1 MNLKDLILDIVYDK
15 DYSPLTTNEMV
26 KFLKADKYMKDVII
40 DAIKSLEKDNKIRIS
55 HKGKILAL
63 TEDEKSL
70 FGRIEL
76 ALGSYG
82 FFISDNEKMK
92 DVFISKE
99 NLKQAFQGDRVKIE
113 IIKEAENGRNAEGR
127 VVDIIEHNK
136 SKIIGTYEQS
146 KNFGFVICDNKSI
159 GNDIYIA
166 KKYSKNAKNKDKVI
180 VEIIN
185 IPKKG
190 NPEGRIVEI
199 IGHKNDKNVD
209 IYTIIAKHDIPYQF
223 SKETKKEVLYINET
237 LQESDYI
244 DRVDFRDLFTVTI
257 DGRDSKDFDDA
268 ISIEK
273 NDEDYDLYV
282 HIADVANYVKR
293 STAIDNDAY
302 DRGNSTYLYNIVVP
316 MLPKE
321 LSNGICSLNPNSD
334 RLSISL
340 KMTINKKGKVIANDF
355 YQAVIN
361 SNYRLVYDD
370 VNDFLDDNNE
380 SIYTDEI
387 LKEKLLLFDEL
398 YKILR
403 AKRDERGAIDFN
415 FTESQIDVSD
425 DGKVLNIE
433 VFERGSGNKMIE
445 EFMLAANETVA
456 TLFAFMDFPFIYRI
470 HEKPKAEKIEKFKNF
485 LNTMGYNIRG
495 NDLYPK
501 DFQKILKEVEGEDKE
516 KIINLLMLRTMQK
529 ARYSKDCKEHFG
541 LSTKFYTHFTSPIR
555 RYPDL
560 IVHRLLKAYIENK
573 LGKFNRVSLENS
585 IEKSSEHLSIT
596 ERRSEDCE
604 REVEDLMKCKYMRR
618 FIGCEFYG
626 EISSVTDF
634 GIYIEL
640 ENTVEGLFMYKFS
653 KNHYEFIEE
662 KLQAYDTTNKKYYN
676 LGDRVKIRVKKI
688 DIMKKNIDFELLE
701 EDETVSQ
708 QQESLS
714 WIFYRK
720 KIRGRN
726 WTNRSRSQ
734 KYQAR

>member
-15 DYSPLTTNEMV
+15 DYSPLTTNEVV

-76 ALGSYG
+76 AQGSYG

-185 IPKKG
+185 IPQKG

-223 SKETKKEVLYINET
+223 SKETKKEVLFIDEK
-237 LQESDYI
+237 LKESDYL
-244 DRVDFRDLFTVTI
+244 RRKDFRDLFTVTI

-273 NDEDYDLYV
+273 NGENYDLYV

-334 RLSISL
+334 RLTLSL
-340 KMTINKKGKVIANDF
+340 KMTINNKGKVIANDF

-370 VNDFLDDNNE
+370 VNDFLDDKNE

-433 VFERGSGNKMIE
+433 VLERGSGNKMIE

-456 TLFAFMDFPFIYRI
+456 TLFAYMDFPFIYRI
-470 HEKPKAEKIEKFKNF
+470 HEKPKAEKIEKFKKF

-516 KIINLLMLRTMQK
+516 KIVNLLMLRTMQK

-585 IEKSSEHLSIT
+585 LEKSSEHLSIT

-676 LGDRVKIRVKKI
+676 LGDRVKVRVKKI

-726 WTNRSRSQ
+726 WTNRSRS
-734 KYQAR
+734 

>member
-15 DYSPLTTNEMV
+15 DYSPLTINEMV

-166 KKYSKNAKNKDKVI
+166 KKYSKNAKNKDKVV

-273 NDEDYDLYV
+273 NGEDYYLYV

-355 YQAVIN
+355 YQAFIN

-370 VNDFLDDNNE
+370 VNDFLDDKNE

-445 EFMLAANETVA
+445 EFMLVANETVA
-456 TLFAFMDFPFIYRI
+456 TLFAYMDFPFIYRI
-470 HEKPKAEKIEKFKNF
+470 HEKPKAEKIEKFKKF

-516 KIINLLMLRTMQK
+516 KIMNLLMLRTMKK

-573 LGKFNRVSLENS
+573 LDKFNRVSLENS
-585 IEKSSEHLSIT
+585 LEKSSEHLSIT

-618 FIGCEFYG
+618 YIGCEFYG

-676 LGDRVKIRVKKI
+676 LGDRVKVRVKKI